1 MVFQEAASGAGLAAS
16 VGSIDDYVLAGGTPA
31 SYIQG
36 TWTPD
41 TGGFSWSADNAQT
54 LVFDR
59 DGVRTIIE
67 YIGPSVAVPE
77 LLAIAGS

>member
-1 MVFQEAASGAGLAAS
+1 MVFQEAASGTGLAAS
-16 VGSIDDYVLAGGTPA
+16 VGSIHDYVLADGTLA

-36 TWTPD
+36 AWTP
-41 TGGFSWSADNAQT
+41 GASGFSWSADNAQT

-67 YIGPSVAVPE
+67 YIGPPVAVPE